1 MLEVVDLEK
10 VISRNKMFQN
20 IDVGK
25 LIVRLGLGI
34 MMLFHGVDK
43 IRNGIGE
50 IKYLTMKAGQPEF
63 LAYGVYVGE
72 VLMPIFII
80 LGLYARVASVV
91 VGFTMVFAIFAAYG
105 GTLFVLSKHGA
116 PLMELP
122 FLYLILSLCVFF
134 LGSGRYSLNSK

>member
-1 MLEVVDLEK
+1 
-10 VISRNKMFQN
+10 MFQN
-20 IDVGK
+20 IDVAK

-43 IRNGIGE
+43 IRHGISG
-50 IKYLTMKAGQPEF
+50 IKDLTMKAGLPEF

-91 VGFTMVFAIFAAYG
+91 VGFTMVFAIFLAYG
-105 GTLFVLSKHGA
+105 GALFALGEHGT

-122 FLYLILSLCVFF
+122 FLYLVLSLGVFF
-134 LGSGRYSLNSK
+134 LGSGRYALNSK

>member
-50 IKYLTMKAGQPEF
+50 IK
-63 LAYGVYVGE
+63 
-72 VLMPIFII
+72 
-80 LGLYARVASVV
+80 
-91 VGFTMVFAIFAAYG
+91 
-105 GTLFVLSKHGA
+105 
-116 PLMELP
+116 
-122 FLYLILSLCVFF
+122 
-134 LGSGRYSLNSK
+134 